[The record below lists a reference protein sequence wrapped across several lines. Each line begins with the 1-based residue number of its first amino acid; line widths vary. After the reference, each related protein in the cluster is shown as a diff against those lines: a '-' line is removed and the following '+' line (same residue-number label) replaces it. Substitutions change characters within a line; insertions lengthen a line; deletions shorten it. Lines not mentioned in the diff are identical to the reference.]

1 LQSPQH
7 LRFCQNVPE
16 YANCERVSR
25 RRLER
30 SCSGKPL
37 GRAVRL
43 GVGALILLPPQL
55 LAQSFARKRLFC
67 ATLLSRLHVVAV
79 FLDFFD
85 DVFLLYLALKT
96 TQCIFERL
104 TFLNANF
111 SHLVFTV
118 LPLHVANI
126 AINRIVLR
134 WQPFISAYWQSLL
147 ADPSTEVKL
156 CFFRNRPLFGRYGRR
171 GTYC

>member
-1 LQSPQH
+1 
-7 LRFCQNVPE
+7 
-16 YANCERVSR
+16 
-25 RRLER
+25 
-30 SCSGKPL
+30 
-37 GRAVRL
+37 
-43 GVGALILLPPQL
+43 
-55 LAQSFARKRLFC
+55 
-67 ATLLSRLHVVAV
+67 
-79 FLDFFD
+79 
-85 DVFLLYLALKT
+85 LLYLALKT

-156 CFFRNRPLFGRYGRR
+156 CFFRNDPFRPLWETRDLLLECPGRVLLGFM
-171 GTYC
+171 GT